1 MTHDES
7 HRSEPLRKARAGYT
21 QASRTVGSD
30 DRQRLSW
37 LLEFADLSPEKVA
50 QLSATER
57 TQWGFDL
64 AYFAGLSNPSQ
75 LPPLEEIAAFASE
88 IRDGIKR
95 LRRIHRWIIELP
107 KNSEIVRIIE
117 PRPKR
122 RAGRTTLDG
131 FQSMYVSEDFRTSFL
146 LRAADVV
153 EAEGTRIRVCAQ
165 KECGRMFARHRRASY
180 CSARCSQKERDARFR
195 KRFTTSER
203 STRRQ
208 RYYKNRMARLHGRAV
223 ANKVRTRPVRP
234 SPGKEK

>member
-1 MTHDES
+1 VTNES
-7 HRSEPLRKARAGYT
+7 HRSETVREGRAGFS
-21 QASRTVGSD
+21 QASHTVGGD

-37 LLEFADLSPEKVA
+37 LLEFAYRAPEKVA

-64 AYFAGLSNPSQ
+64 AYFAGLSDPSQ
-75 LPPLEEIAAFASE
+75 IPPFEELTSFAGE
-88 IRDGIKR
+88 IRNGIER
-95 LRRIHRWIIELP
+95 LLRTTRWVIKLP
-107 KNSEIVRIIE
+107 KDSGIE
-117 PRPKR
+117 RVIAPRDMR
-122 RAGRTTLDG
+122 RAGRIKLVG
-131 FQSMYVSEDFRTSFL
+131 FHSFYGSDDFRISFL

-165 KECGRMFARHRRASY
+165 KDCGRMFARHRRARY
-180 CSARCSQKERDARFR
+180 CSPRCSQKERDARFR

-223 ANKVRTRPVRP
+223 ADKVRTRPVRP
-234 SPGKEK
+234 SPRKEK